1 MNFRCSLGAARL
13 AIAAAAP
20 HAILDNRPA
29 DGRPAIFTGLLN
41 RQGQSP
47 VGTEGHSN
55 ENYASGHEQERNTG
69 KIRLGAGFRDLSN
82 HVSSPPPSLLPREIG
97 RTAPGLVAAILRCN
111 LTKNQVKRWA
121 SIEVAECA
129 PSLSAVDCRASATE
143 RNSKSRLREFF
154 VTVSSNR

>member
-13 AIAAAAP
+13 AITAAAP

-29 DGRPAIFTGLLN
+29 DGRPAIFTGLFN

-55 ENYASGHEQERNTG
+55 QNYASGQEQQR
-69 KIRLGAGFRDLSN
+69 IRAEIMLGVSFRDLSN

-97 RTAPGLVAAILRCN
+97 RTAPGLLAAILRCN
-111 LTKNQVKRWA
+111 LTKNQVNRWT
-121 SIEVAECA
+121 SIEVA
-129 PSLSAVDCRASATE
+129 
-143 RNSKSRLREFF
+143 
-154 VTVSSNR
+154 